1 MFTSIKSYLTA
12 DSSELPTSI
21 KEKGKMHFKS
31 IINVQNIKSIRMHR
45 PAGLY
50 SKVFGRMR
58 QEDHLRNP
66 EV

>member
-31 IINVQNIKSIRMHR
+31 TIYVQNIKRIRVHNNAR
-45 PAGLY
+45 LN
-50 SKVFGRMR
+50 SKLCGRMR